1 MNINHRYKYAFE
13 GRSRDHFFFVF
24 NYKRQPLKKKKKKEK
39 KKKER
44 KKERKDTSKNTIRCK
59 FSLAEEEYSLLRSK
73 QRQLGKG
80 RDEREK

>member
-13 GRSRDHFFFVF
+13 GRSRDHIFFVF
-24 NYKRQPLKKKKKKEK
+24 NYKRQPLKEKK

-44 KKERKDTSKNTIRCK
+44 KKERKDASKNTIRCK
-59 FSLAEEEYSLLRSK
+59 FSLAEEEYSLLRRK

>member
-1 MNINHRYKYAFE
+1 MLSKGEVEIISFSFSTTNDNRWK
-13 GRSRDHFFFVF
+13 
-24 NYKRQPLKKKKKKEK
+24 KRK

-59 FSLAEEEYSLLRSK
+59 FSLAEEEYSLLRRK

>member
-13 GRSRDHFFFVF
+13 GRSRDHIFFVF
-24 NYKRQPLKKKKKKEK
+24 NYKRQPLKKKKK

>member
-13 GRSRDHFFFVF
+13 GRSREHIFFVF
-24 NYKRQPLKKKKKKEK
+24 NYKRQPLKKKKK

>member
-13 GRSRDHFFFVF
+13 GRSRDHIFFVF
-24 NYKRQPLKKKKKKEK
+24 NYKRQPLKEKK

-59 FSLAEEEYSLLRSK
+59 FSLAEEEYSLLRRK
-73 QRQLGKG
+73 QWQLGKG

>member
-13 GRSRDHFFFVF
+13 GRSRDHIFFVF
-24 NYKRQPLKKKKKKEK
+24 NYKRQPLKKKKK
-39 KKKER
+39 ER
-44 KKERKDTSKNTIRCK
+44 KKERKDTSKNMIRCK
-59 FSLAEEEYSLLRSK
+59 FSLAEEEYSLLRRK

>member
-13 GRSRDHFFFVF
+13 GRSREHIFFVF
-24 NYKRQPLKKKKKKEK
+24 NYKRQPLKKKKKK
-39 KKKER
+39 KKER
-44 KKERKDTSKNTIRCK
+44 KKERKDTNKNTIRCK

>member
-13 GRSRDHFFFVF
+13 GRSRDHIFFVF
-24 NYKRQPLKKKKKKEK
+24 NYKRQPLKEKK

-59 FSLAEEEYSLLRSK
+59 FSLAEEEYSLLRRK

>member
-13 GRSRDHFFFVF
+13 GRSRDHIFFVF
-24 NYKRQPLKKKKKKEK
+24 NYKRQPLKEKK

-44 KKERKDTSKNTIRCK
+44 KKERKDTSKNTIRRK
-59 FSLAEEEYSLLRSK
+59 FSLAEEEYSLLRRK

>member
-13 GRSRDHFFFVF
+13 GRSRDHIFFVF
-24 NYKRQPLKKKKKKEK
+24 NYKRQPLKEK

-59 FSLAEEEYSLLRSK
+59 FSLAEEEYSLLRRK

>member
-13 GRSRDHFFFVF
+13 GRSRDHIFFVF
-24 NYKRQPLKKKKKKEK
+24 NYKRQPLKKKKK
-39 KKKER
+39 ER
-44 KKERKDTSKNTIRCK
+44 KKERKDTSKNMIRCK

>member
-1 MNINHRYKYAFE
+1 MLSKGEVEIISFSFSTTNDNRW
-13 GRSRDHFFFVF
+13 
-24 NYKRQPLKKKKKKEK
+24 KKKKKKK
-39 KKKER
+39 

-59 FSLAEEEYSLLRSK
+59 FSLAEEEYSLLRRK

>member
-13 GRSRDHFFFVF
+13 GRSRDHIFFVF
-24 NYKRQPLKKKKKKEK
+24 NYKRQPLKKKKKK

-44 KKERKDTSKNTIRCK
+44 KKERKNTSKNTIRCK

>member
-13 GRSRDHFFFVF
+13 GRSRDHIFFVF
-24 NYKRQPLKKKKKKEK
+24 NYKRQPLKEK
-39 KKKER
+39 KKKR

-59 FSLAEEEYSLLRSK
+59 FSLAEEEYSLLRRK

>member
-13 GRSRDHFFFVF
+13 GRSRDHIFFVF
-24 NYKRQPLKKKKKKEK
+24 NYKRQPLKKKKKK

-73 QRQLGKG
+73 QRHLGKG

>member
-1 MNINHRYKYAFE
+1 MLSKGEVEIISFSFSTTNDNRW
-13 GRSRDHFFFVF
+13 
-24 NYKRQPLKKKKKKEK
+24 KKKKKKKK

>member
-13 GRSRDHFFFVF
+13 GRSRDHIFFVF
-24 NYKRQPLKKKKKKEK
+24 NYKRQPLKGKKKKKK
-39 KKKER
+39 

-59 FSLAEEEYSLLRSK
+59 FSLAEEEYSLLRRK

-80 RDEREK
+80 RDER

>member
-13 GRSRDHFFFVF
+13 GRSRDHIFFVF
-24 NYKRQPLKKKKKKEK
+24 NYKRQPLKEKKKKK
-39 KKKER
+39 R

-59 FSLAEEEYSLLRSK
+59 FSLAEEEYSLLRRK

>member
-1 MNINHRYKYAFE
+1 MLSKGEVEIISFSFSTTNDNRWK
-13 GRSRDHFFFVF
+13 
-24 NYKRQPLKKKKKKEK
+24 KRKKK
-39 KKKER
+39 R

-59 FSLAEEEYSLLRSK
+59 FSLAEEEYSLLRRK

>member
-1 MNINHRYKYAFE
+1 MLSKGEVEIFIFLFKIKTKT
-13 GRSRDHFFFVF
+13 V
-24 NYKRQPLKKKKKKEK
+24 KKKKKKRK

>member
-1 MNINHRYKYAFE
+1 MLSKGEVEINIFL
-13 GRSRDHFFFVF
+13 VF
-24 NYKRQPLKKKKKKEK
+24 KNKPKTLKKKKKKK

-44 KKERKDTSKNTIRCK
+44 KKERKDTNKNTIRCK

>member
-1 MNINHRYKYAFE
+1 MLSKGEVEIISFSFSTTNDNRWK
-13 GRSRDHFFFVF
+13 
-24 NYKRQPLKKKKKKEK
+24 KRK

-59 FSLAEEEYSLLRSK
+59 FSLAEEEYSLLRRK
-73 QRQLGKG
+73 QWQLGKG

>member
-13 GRSRDHFFFVF
+13 RRSRDHIFFVF
-24 NYKRQPLKKKKKKEK
+24 NYKRQPLKKKKK
-39 KKKER
+39 ER
-44 KKERKDTSKNTIRCK
+44 KKERKDTSKNMIRCK
-59 FSLAEEEYSLLRSK
+59 FSLAEEEYSLLRRK

>member
-13 GRSRDHFFFVF
+13 GRSREHIFFVF
-24 NYKRQPLKKKKKKEK
+24 NYKRQPLKKKKKK

-44 KKERKDTSKNTIRCK
+44 KKERKDTNKNTIRCK

>member
-13 GRSRDHFFFVF
+13 GRSRDHIFFVF
-24 NYKRQPLKKKKKKEK
+24 NYKRQPLKEK

-59 FSLAEEEYSLLRSK
+59 FSLAEEEHSLLRRK